1 MNKPLKIDIASDVS
15 CPWCIIGYQ
24 SLSAAL
30 NKLAP
35 QVTAHISWKPFELN
49 PNMPVEGQH
58 LGEHLHEKYG
68 STAADIEQTRNMISA
83 RGAAVGF
90 RFNFKDNGRIYNTF
104 NAHRLLYWA
113 RTFDKQTEL
122 KLALFQ
128 LYFSE
133 GGNPG
138 NPEEL
143 IEVVAKVGLRT
154 DDARKI
160 LESDQFATEV
170 REEEAKYQAMG
181 ITSVPTFIIN
191 DKYMISGGQPVDT
204 FVDTLNKIVAEETLL
219 NK

>member
-1 MNKPLKIDIASDVS
+1 MNKLLKIDIVSDVS

-24 SLSAAL
+24 SLAGAL
-30 NKLAP
+30 DRLEPKIF
-35 QVTAHISWKPFELN
+35 AHITWKPFELN
-49 PNMPVEGQH
+49 PNMTVAGQH

-68 STAADIEQTRNMISA
+68 STAADIEQTRNMIAA

-90 RFNFKDNGRIYNTF
+90 QFNFKDNGRIYNTF

-122 KLALFQ
+122 ELALFK
-128 LYFSE
+128 LYFSD

-143 IEVVAKVGLRT
+143 IKAVEKIGLPK

-160 LESDQFATEV
+160 LESDQFVTEV

-181 ITSVPTFIIN
+181 VTSVPTFIIN
-191 DKYMISGGQPVDT
+191 DKYMITGGQPVEV
-204 FVDTLNKIVAEETLL
+204 FVDTLNKIAAEDAQL